1 MEKKF
6 DLEDRLV
13 DFSARIIDVVE
24 ALPNTRAGNYL
35 AGQLIRCGISPALN
49 YGEAQAA
56 ESIDDFIHKL
66 KIVVKELKETRTC
79 LKLIRKKQMINP
91 IKKLELIFTENEEL
105 IAILSKSIDTAKKNK
120 LLAADKN
127 VNTSKVISV
136 NSSR

>member
-13 DFSARIIDVVE
+13 DFSARVIDVVE

-35 AGQLIRCGISPALN
+35 AGQLIRCGISPSLN

-56 ESIDDFIHKL
+56 ESADDFIHKL

-91 IKKLELIFTENEEL
+91 VVRLDLIFIENEEL
-105 IAILSKSIDTAKKNK
+105 IAILSKSIDTAKRNRLSAINKKNT
-120 LLAADKN
+120 DK
-127 VNTSKVISV
+127 SQIKIGK
-136 NSSR
+136 